1 MFRHLLLPLT
11 GGRSDAIA
19 IGHARAIALKSEAD
33 IRIIQVLE
41 LPEQGAAAYP
51 VDPVEWHALR
61 LEAEAYLERVSRE
74 LKDAGLQV
82 DCSVLEGQSSEHIIH
97 HAHQGADL
105 MVLPASVFGRSQI
118 GALGGQALWRSYIST
133 LLVRG
138 EAAPK
143 ETELGAANPSTRP
156 ADRVVPE
163 ADAWD
168 ADDAEEPA
176 AALPAVLDPNGLYAM
191 VLVPLDGSK
200 RAECVLPAVRFLTEK
215 FGSRIVLAHVVEEP
229 ALPRSLPPTAEELEL
244 VQRLVAVN
252 LAAATTYLDDVKS
265 RVGEAAE
272 VRLVTGRG
280 TASALH
286 ALVEEYAP
294 DLLIMS
300 AHGYGGDQTWPF
312 GEVTTNLIGYSRTP
326 LLLIHD
332 RPWNERTAAPSDV
345 TDEAWGR

>member
-11 GGRSDAIA
+11 GGQLDAVV

-41 LPEQGAAAYP
+41 IPMHGTAAYP
-51 VDPVEWHALR
+51 VDAVEWHALR
-61 LEAEAYLERVSRE
+61 LEAEAYLERVSSD
-74 LKDAGLQV
+74 LKAAGLQV
-82 DCSVLEGQSSEHIIH
+82 DSSVLEGQSSEHIIH

-105 MVLPASVFGRSQI
+105 MVLPAGAFGRSRV
-118 GALGGQALWRSYIST
+118 GALGDQVLWRSYVST
-133 LLVRG
+133 LLVKG
-138 EAAPK
+138 GALHKEA
-143 ETELGAANPSTRP
+143 EHTAAKSSTRP

-168 ADDAEEPA
+168 AGETEETTA
-176 AALPAVLDPNGLYAM
+176 ASPFALDPDGLYAT

-200 RAECVLPAVRFLTEK
+200 RAECVLPAVRFLVEK
-215 FGSRIVLAHVVEEP
+215 FGSRIVLAHIVEEP
-229 ALPRSLPPTAEELEL
+229 ALPRSLPPTAEELDL

-272 VRLVTGRG
+272 VKLVTGRG

-286 ALVEEYAP
+286 ALIDEYAP

-300 AHGYGGDQTWPF
+300 AHGYGGDQSWPF

>member
-11 GGRSDAIA
+11 GGQLDAIV

-41 LPEQGAAAYP
+41 IPSQGTAAYP
-51 VDPVEWHALR
+51 VDAVEWHALR
-61 LEAEAYLERVSRE
+61 LEAEAYLERVSSD
-74 LKDAGLQV
+74 LKAAGLQV
-82 DCSVLEGQSSEHIIH
+82 DSYVLEGQSSEHIIH

-105 MVLPASVFGRSQI
+105 MVLPVGVFGRSQV
-118 GALGGQALWRSYIST
+118 GALGGQVLWRSYIST

-138 EAAPK
+138 GAPHKEA
-143 ETELGAANPSTRP
+143 ELAAAISSTRP
-156 ADRVVPE
+156 ADLVVPE

-168 ADDAEEPA
+168 AGETEEATA
-176 AALPAVLDPNGLYAM
+176 ASTAALDPNGLYAT
-191 VLVPLDGSK
+191 VLVPLDGSR
-200 RAECVLPAVRFLTEK
+200 RAECVLPAVRFLAEK

-229 ALPRSLPPTAEELEL
+229 ALPRSLPPTVEELDL

-252 LAAATTYLDDVKS
+252 LAAATTYLDDIKT

-272 VRLVTGRG
+272 VKLVTGRG

-286 ALVEEYAP
+286 ALIDEYAP
-294 DLLIMS
+294 DLLVMS
-300 AHGYGGDQTWPF
+300 AHGYGGDQSWPF
-312 GEVTTNLIGYSRTP
+312 GEVTTNLIGYGRTP

-332 RPWNERTAAPSDV
+332 RPWTERTAAPSDV